1 MALNPAAELKVWHYR
16 ELLKNLIVKEL
27 KVKYRGSFLGFLWS
41 LLNPLMMII
50 VYSIAFKY
58 ILRIQLENYTV
69 FLITGLLPWSFFGTT
84 AMASTE
90 AVIANGNLL
99 KKIHFPREILPLSTV
114 LFSFIQF
121 LLALIVFFPALYLLQ
136 AKLGWPLLAY
146 PVVLLLNLVFITG
159 IALLLSTL
167 TVFYR
172 DLKHLTEV
180 TLMALFWI
188 TPILYDIS
196 MIPERVRWLFKLNP
210 LTAYITSY
218 QKIIYFGGWPSWR
231 MWLSGLVWAVATL
244 ALGYWVF
251 RRNEP
256 RFAEEV

>member
-1 MALNPAAELKVWHYR
+1 MALTPAVEIKVWRYR
-16 ELLKNLIVKEL
+16 ELLRNLIL
-27 KVKYRGSFLGFLWS
+27 KDLKLKYRGSILGILWS
-41 LLNPLMMII
+41 LLNPLIMII

-69 FLITGLLPWSFFGTT
+69 FLITGILPWSFFGAA

-99 KKIHFPREILPLSTV
+99 KKIHFPREILPLSSV
-114 LFSFIQF
+114 LFNFVQF
-121 LLALIVFFPALYLLQ
+121 LLALAVFFPALYFLQ
-136 AKLGWPLLAY
+136 AKLSWSLLAY
-146 PVVLLLNLVFITG
+146 PAVLLLNLAFITG

-180 TLMALFWI
+180 ILLTLFWV

-210 LTAYITSY
+210 MAAYITSY
-218 QKIIYFGGWPSWR
+218 QKIIYLGAWPTWR
-231 MWLSGLVWAVATL
+231 MLLSGLVWAVATL

-251 RRNEP
+251 RRHKH
-256 RFAEEV
+256 RFAEEL